1 MVFYRNRSFVEF
13 SLSKLLQEERFK
25 IHFDGYRRPLV
36 VIWAIYYR
44 SYKILFRSEVSFVH
58 RSCPCI

>member
-44 SYKILFRSEVSFVH
+44 SYKILFRSEASFGPKAF
-58 RSCPCI
+58 S